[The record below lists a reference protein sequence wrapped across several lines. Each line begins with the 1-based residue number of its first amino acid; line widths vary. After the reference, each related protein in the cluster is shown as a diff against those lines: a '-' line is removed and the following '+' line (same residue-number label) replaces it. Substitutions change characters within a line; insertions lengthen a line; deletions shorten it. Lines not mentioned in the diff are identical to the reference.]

1 MSCDCQTREVYTI
14 KVDSSNVST
23 LNSNAA
29 SFVAYLPIPL
39 TNVVKMELLSACIT
53 PSTNVSPVVYF
64 HVEELISKFIN
75 RAEVTYTLGASSN
88 TLTTVGS
95 TSATIANNAKLAE
108 ALVAVPVDTSR
119 VALSP
124 VIYTSGGYFSTVVN
138 YINPIR
144 RLDRLTINAYTSTGA
159 YVTTA
164 SSPNVPT
171 FLTFRFECAKNNKCL
186 Y

>member
-1 MSCDCQTREVYTI
+1 MPCECQTREVYTI

-23 LNSNAA
+23 VNSNAA
-29 SFVAYLPIPL
+29 SFVAYLPISL

-64 HVEELISKFIN
+64 HAEELISKFID
-75 RAEVTYTLGASSN
+75 RGQVTYTLSSAGASS
-88 TLTTVGS
+88 TVGS
-95 TSATIANNAKLAE
+95 TSATISNTNKLAE

-119 VALSP
+119 VASTP
-124 VIYTSGGYFSTVVN
+124 VIYTTGGYFPTSVN

-144 RLDRLTINAYTSTGA
+144 KLDRLTINAYTSTGA
-159 YVTTA
+159 YVTTTT
-164 SSPNVPT
+164 NVPT
-171 FLTFRFECAKNNKCL
+171 FLTFRFECARDNKCL